1 MTCLV
6 GRERRGRAGDGKP
19 QGIFAGTE
27 RGNAAGMEHFSF
39 VFTILFV
46 LLGPIKL
53 IPAFAAITRDA
64 DEAFR
69 KTLAI
74 RGTLIAAVVMA
85 GVALAGSGLV
95 AKYRISLDA
104 LRIAGG
110 LVLLLAALGAILS
123 PPPPLAAVR
132 PNTPPAQLAVSP
144 LTIPIIVP
152 PAGIAAI
159 LIFVTLASESPGT
172 YPGLFQ
178 AVAIA
183 LSVIVVLD
191 FLVMFFNSS
200 ITRVPGLLLFLQAA
214 GAVLVFIQ
222 VALAV
227 EIILAGLH
235 HLGAL

>member
-1 MTCLV
+1 
-6 GRERRGRAGDGKP
+6 
-19 QGIFAGTE
+19 
-27 RGNAAGMEHFSF
+27 MEHFSF

-69 KTLAI
+69 KALAI

-85 GVALAGSGLV
+85 GVALAGSGIV

-123 PPPPLAAVR
+123 PVPPPAPV
-132 PNTPPAQLAVSP
+132 PPKAPLAQLAVSP
-144 LTIPIIVP
+144 LTVPIIIS

-159 LIFVTLASESPGT
+159 LIFVTLPSESPGT
-172 YPGLFQ
+172 YPGLYQ

-183 LSVIVVLD
+183 LTVIVVLD

-200 ITRVPGLLLFLQAA
+200 ITHVPGLVLVLQAA

-222 VALAV
+222 IALAV
-227 EIILAGLH
+227 EIILAGFH
-235 HLGAL
+235 YLGAAL